1 MAKNGWHTPLALA
14 AFLAACGGG
23 GGGKSKPQPPLTT
36 PAPPNSV
43 NGIVADIGT
52 GARLANVT
60 VSGGGKTVNTAA
72 DGTFTLANLPAGP
85 VNLTVSRNGYA
96 PGYATAQSSNSAADA
111 LIVNIKTNGTA
122 QNYDPT
128 TSQSFSQVTEAGP
141 YRLTLSANSLDTSV
155 TTDTTLSVNIT
166 PLDPTKEVNALP
178 GNLVSGGSQVLLPVT
193 FAEFSI
199 QDSVG
204 TRINLNAAAS
214 ATVELPIPPALRAN
228 YPDGSI
234 IHCYAYDPVTG
245 QWADFVNGT
254 VGPSSV
260 DGTTPVLNASIRH
273 FSWYGGAPQGTDC
286 VDTWVRVLSAV
297 DGTPLGN
304 ARVEATPGTV
314 AYTDADGW
322 ALVRTAVGGP
332 STTFTAYQTGIDVSG
347 SLTGMPGAKFIE
359 FGRVDDE
366 LTGLV
371 QKPCS
376 DAIGGGDKS
385 KPVTVKVG
393 VVKNVLYEANAFMTA
408 ATATVPGQVFVS
420 LQQGVPDETGQLQN
434 PTPADGAI
442 ITLTPAGGTPLAVTG
457 AGSGTGG
464 YFINS
469 AAITAGG
476 TYTLEID
483 ADGNGSIDGSATVV
497 AVGELAWT
505 NPTDGATVSGTGL
518 VASWTDTGTALG
530 GPGYAPIYEA
540 VIDPTSG
547 STGTSYSFFLGTD
560 LSFAV
565 SDLLNPV
572 AGSPLTPGDYT
583 ASLWAFSGFTTS
595 PTTGFTVTNNITGAG
610 ITGVFW
616 SFSTVASAITFTVQ

>member
-23 GGGKSKPQPPLTT
+23 GKKTTTPPITT
-36 PAPPNSV
+36 SPAPPNSV

-111 LIVNIKTNGTA
+111 LIVNIKNNGTA
-122 QNYDPT
+122 QSYDPT

-155 TTDTTLSVNIT
+155 TTDTMLSVNIT

-178 GNLVSGGSQVLLPVT
+178 GNLVSGGAQVLLPVT

-199 QDSVG
+199 QDSAG
-204 TRINLNAAAS
+204 QRINLNSSAN
-214 ATVELPIPPALRAN
+214 ATVELPIPAALRSS
-228 YPDGSI
+228 YPNGSI

-254 VGPSSV
+254 VVTSSV

-286 VDTWVRVLSAV
+286 VDTYVRVLSAV
-297 DGTPLGN
+297 DGRPLGN

-314 AYTDADGW
+314 AYSDADGY
-322 ALVRTAVGGP
+322 AVVRTAVGGP

-347 SLTGMPGAKFIE
+347 SLTGIPGAKFIE
-359 FGRVDDE
+359 FGRVDDA

-376 DAIGGGDKS
+376 DAIGGADKS

-408 ATATVPGQVFVS
+408 ATATTPGQVFVS
-420 LQQGVPDETGQLQN
+420 LQQGVPDQTGQLQD
-434 PTPADGAI
+434 PTPADGAL
-442 ITLTPAGGTPLAVTG
+442 ITVTPAGGTPLAVTG

-464 YFINS
+464 YFITS
-469 AAITAGG
+469 PAITAGG

-483 ADGNGSIDGSATVV
+483 ADGNGSIDGSATIV
-497 AVGELAWT
+497 AVGELAWA

-547 STGTSYSFFLGTD
+547 SAGTSYSFFLGTD

-583 ASLWAFSGFTTS
+583 ASLWAFSGFTSS

-610 ITGVFW
+610 VTGVFW
-616 SFSTVASAITFTVQ
+616 SFSTVASPITFTVQ